1 MTPSDKPLNRSV
13 FVTGAKGRLGSCLIR
28 LGCSPLDCD
37 IRFESAVS
45 RAIREAKPGAI
56 INCAAYTGVDD
67 AEDPSNQ
74 EQVISVNMR
83 GAGFLRS
90 QFHGYMIQISTGY
103 VFDGVDGPYAE
114 DAEPKPV
121 NFYGMTKL
129 GGEAA
134 MAIHPSNSLIVRTLD
149 LFGPHAPTDFVK
161 QVLGMLQSGKSM
173 ALPTNLY
180 GTPSYIPH
188 LAEAI
193 LDCVARGLTGTIH
206 LGGTL
211 SMSRHEWG
219 RMIADVFG
227 YSPDMIQKTTRIKG
241 AAPRPRNA
249 SLDVSKALE
258 LGIPL
263 RSPRDG
269 LADLMRRTHAVRA
282 I

>member
-1 MTPSDKPLNRSV
+1 MSPSNQPLNRSV

-37 IRFESAVS
+37 IRFESSVS
-45 RAIREAKPGAI
+45 RAVREAQPGAI

-74 EQVISVNMR
+74 EHAIAVNMR

-90 QFHGYMIQISTGY
+90 QFRGYMIHVSTGY
-103 VFDGVDGPYAE
+103 VFDGTEGPYAE

-134 MAIHPSNSLIVRTLD
+134 MAILPSNSLIVRTLD
-149 LFGPHAPTDFVK
+149 LFGPGKSTDFVK
-161 QVLGMLQSGKSM
+161 QVVEMLQSGKSM

-180 GTPSYIPH
+180 GTPTYIPD

-211 SMSRHEWG
+211 NMSRHEWG
-219 RMIADVFG
+219 RMIADAFG
-227 YSPDMIQKTTRIKG
+227 FSTDMVRKTTRIKG
-241 AAPRPRNA
+241 AAPRPANA

-269 LADLMRRTHAVRA
+269 LADLIRRADVTRA
-282 I
+282 